1 MENILRCIAREANR
15 SGDAKTLFHALDLLE
30 HLIPIATGR
39 IDAFMTF
46 CAELET
52 EGDGWKARRAVL
64 TDLKGEKPPLPPRA
78 SAHDRGVGVRTL
90 LAAKGA
96 TKRILFSEPQRQRRL
111 LPKTSKLRR

>member
-64 TDLKGEKPPLPPRA
+64 TDLKGKKPAPHGFMSRRA
-78 SAHDRGVGVRTL
+78 
-90 LAAKGA
+90 
-96 TKRILFSEPQRQRRL
+96 
-111 LPKTSKLRR
+111 